1 MPGTYHLG
9 LPGLLT
15 RHRIRP
21 SQQRRGVSQPR
32 GPDALV
38 RGPRQG
44 RFLPRLRG
52 HRPRPPLGWKV
63 AGFPSRHLPSV
74 HVCVLSSREHS
85 VIGIGG
91 PTHPQH
97 SAELDRLQI
106 QPHPEVLG
114 VGRQQE
120 FHRDTMHPTT
130 SPDRDPLTSPS
141 SRSSRGCAGL
151 QSNGSEGSR
160 GSTGPP
166 GKARQGQPRARPG
179 PARGRPRHGAAG
191 RTRGGTRV
199 LSRGRGFCPSP
210 CALSCATCRW
220 RGGGGWGF
228 THQTILQP
236 EVSKR
241 WTVQRKKQLVLLPS
255 RADRRTQTG
264 RCTLKIAPCQRG
276 VPTALLPGAAL
287 LLGRTGQLII
297 VRLALP

>member
-191 RTRGGTRV
+191 RTRGGNAGAQPGERV
-199 LSRGRGFCPSP
+199 LPVAVCFVLCHMQ
-210 CALSCATCRW
+210 AA
-220 RGGGGWGF
+220 GGGEGGD
-228 THQTILQP
+228 
-236 EVSKR
+236 
-241 WTVQRKKQLVLLPS
+241 LPT
-255 RADRRTQTG
+255 RRFCSPRSPSAGLFREKNSSFCYQVGQTG
-264 RCTLKIAPCQRG
+264 GRRQ
-276 VPTALLPGAAL
+276 GAA
-287 LLGRTGQLII
+287 
-297 VRLALP
+297 P